1 MIRIRLKIGAWQKL
15 DGFKTIDIDP
25 KLKPDYVA
33 SVEKL
38 PIKSNS
44 CDWVL
49 CDSVLEHCN
58 NPDVAFKEMLRV
70 CKRHGMVEIIM
81 PHFSAAS
88 LWHDLQH
95 KRGASYFMFDE
106 TGYTNK
112 EFTVFSKRIM
122 IEGRNI
128 YGENKNTRWHHIFMA
143 AEWIA
148 NRWPRF
154 YEYWL
159 CNIIRADS
167 VHFKV
172 KKL

>member
-1 MIRIRLKIGAWQKL
+1 MIRLKLKIGAWQKL
-15 DGFKTIDIDP
+15 DGFKTVDIDES
-25 KLKPDYVA
+25 LKPDYVA

-49 CDSVLEHCN
+49 CDSVLEHCV
-58 NPDVAFKEMLRV
+58 NPDIALKEMLRV
-70 CKRHGMVEIIM
+70 CKRNGMIEIMM
-81 PHFSAAS
+81 PHFSAVG

-95 KRGASYFMFDE
+95 KRGASYFMFDS
-106 TGYTNK
+106 TNYTNM
-112 EFTVFSKRIM
+112 EFYVFSKQIM
-122 IEGRNI
+122 IEGRSL
-128 YGENKNTRWHHIFMA
+128 YAPNKNTRWHSIFMA
-143 AEWIA
+143 AEWVA
-148 NRWPRF
+148 NRFPRL

-167 VHFKV
+167 VHFKL